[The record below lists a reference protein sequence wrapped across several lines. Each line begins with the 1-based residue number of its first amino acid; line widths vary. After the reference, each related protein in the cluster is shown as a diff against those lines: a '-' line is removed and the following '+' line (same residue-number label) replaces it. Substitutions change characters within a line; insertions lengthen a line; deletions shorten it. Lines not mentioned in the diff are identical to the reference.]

1 MAAAAEPAPSARSQ
15 TSAQGGSPGL
25 THATNRRAA
34 GPAQKPRSLLDSNP
48 EAERIL
54 AAWIDELTSIRVLDP
69 ACGSGNFLYLALRRM
84 LDLWLEAQRFAAE
97 QNISIVLPKMVSPA
111 QLYGIET
118 EFYAHELASIV
129 VWIGFLQWK
138 YEHGVAEDREPI
150 LEKLSNIEH
159 ADAILRYDETRK
171 SVEHPNGKPC
181 EPAWPPA
188 DFIIGNPPFLGG
200 SKMRKEMNDPSH
212 EAYVDDL
219 RQLYTDRVPG
229 GADLV
234 TYWFEKARAIIEKNK
249 AARAGL
255 IATQAIR
262 QGSNRKVLKRIK
274 ASGDIFMAWSDRP
287 WVLDGADVRVS
298 MIAFDGGNETT
309 RTLDGSPVE
318 AIHENLS
325 ASTTATK
332 AEPLQENLRIGF
344 KGFEKNGDF
353 ELTPEAACRMLQAPI
368 NPNGR
373 PNSDVVFPW
382 VNHHDLAARNRGMFI
397 IDFGPKRTV
406 EEAALYELPFEWA
419 KTHVFSARQE
429 NDDPQRKAKWWRFGR
444 SGRDL
449 RKALARRNR
458 FIATGRVSKHR
469 MFVWI
474 DGRTVP
480 DSRLFVVA
488 REDDYF
494 FGLLQSSIH
503 EAWSLATS
511 SRHGVGND
519 PTYNGESCFETFPFP
534 WPPGTEPSEAED
546 PRVKAIADAAR
557 ELVRLRDA
565 WLNPPNASE
574 ADLKDRTLTKLYNA
588 RPEWLANAHRTLDQA
603 VFAAYGWPSTL
614 TTQQVLANLL
624 ALNRQRAAAHPTPQ

>member
-1 MAAAAEPAPSARSQ
+1 LAAAAEPAPSARSQ

-262 QGSNRKVLKRIK
+262 HS
-274 ASGDIFMAWSDRP
+274 
-287 WVLDGADVRVS
+287 RVPHS
-298 MIAFDGGNETT
+298 CG
-309 RTLDGSPVE
+309 
-318 AIHENLS
+318 
-325 ASTTATK
+325 
-332 AEPLQENLRIGF
+332 
-344 KGFEKNGDF
+344 
-353 ELTPEAACRMLQAPI
+353 
-368 NPNGR
+368 
-373 PNSDVVFPW
+373 
-382 VNHHDLAARNRGMFI
+382 
-397 IDFGPKRTV
+397 
-406 EEAALYELPFEWA
+406 
-419 KTHVFSARQE
+419 
-429 NDDPQRKAKWWRFGR
+429 
-444 SGRDL
+444 
-449 RKALARRNR
+449 
-458 FIATGRVSKHR
+458 FIA
-469 MFVWI
+469 
-474 DGRTVP
+474 
-480 DSRLFVVA
+480 
-488 REDDYF
+488 
-494 FGLLQSSIH
+494 
-503 EAWSLATS
+503 
-511 SRHGVGND
+511 
-519 PTYNGESCFETFPFP
+519 
-534 WPPGTEPSEAED
+534 
-546 PRVKAIADAAR
+546 
-557 ELVRLRDA
+557 
-565 WLNPPNASE
+565 
-574 ADLKDRTLTKLYNA
+574 
-588 RPEWLANAHRTLDQA
+588 
-603 VFAAYGWPSTL
+603 
-614 TTQQVLANLL
+614 
-624 ALNRQRAAAHPTPQ
+624 